1 MAESIVFTSTLTGE
15 VRRFNALHGKEGG
28 EDYWVAPVEAAS
40 PVVVARGG
48 VPDSEGSVYA
58 GTVHGTIVRLSFETG
73 EVIGEIPLT
82 EPAEDG
88 YVRSIAYSDGV
99 VYGMLDSS
107 TLCAVSVADGPLWR
121 VDPDGES
128 STWLGGPVVAD
139 GLVYVAG
146 VGGVYA
152 FHPDGTPAWERS
164 WVSAENVTPV
174 VAGGVLYTA
183 SFEGAFALDAKDGA
197 ILWETGLAT
206 NKGHFALGIAAAG
219 GRVFVNGDTAL
230 YALDAAT
237 GAQLWTAEPGAD
249 MTAPGVSGGGDAVL
263 VCARGGDGKKYLSSL
278 DAADGSIRWTSDV
291 PLGAE
296 GELERV
302 ARAVVSV
309 GPVGHAFVTSHD
321 GHVYAFAVSDGWL
334 AWKARIN
341 HTGKSVYPLEAVAS
355 EDPPP
360 LPYPPQA
367 NASGCLGLLL
377 APWRAFRRGS

>member
-28 EDYWVAPVEAAS
+28 EDYWVAPVGAAS
-40 PVVVARGG
+40 PVVVVRGG

-58 GTVHGTIVRLSFETG
+58 GTVHGTVVRLSFETG
-73 EVIGEIPLT
+73 EVIGELALT
-82 EPAEDG
+82 DPAVDR
-88 YVRSIAYSDGV
+88 YVRSLAYSDGV
-99 VYGMLDSS
+99 LYGILDSG
-107 TLCAVSVADGPLWR
+107 TLCACSVADGPLWQ
-121 VDPDGES
+121 VDPDGEIS
-128 STWLGGPVVAD
+128 NWLGGPVVAD

-146 VGGVYA
+146 VGGVFA
-152 FHPDGTPAWERS
+152 FHPDGTAAWS
-164 WVSAENVTPV
+164 QPGVAAENVTPA
-174 VAGGVLYTA
+174 VAGGVVYTV
-183 SFEGAFALDAKDGA
+183 SFEGAFALDAEDGA
-197 ILWETGLAT
+197 ILWQTGLAASE
-206 NKGHFALGIAAAG
+206 KHFALGIAAAG

-230 YALDAAT
+230 HALDAAT
-237 GAQLWTAEPGAD
+237 GAQLWTAELGPD
-249 MTAPGVSGGGDAVL
+249 VSDPGVSGGGDTVL
-263 VCARGGDGKKYLSSL
+263 VCARAGDGKKYLHSL
-278 DAADGSIRWTSDV
+278 DAADGSIRWTSDA

-302 ARAVVSV
+302 TRAVVSV

-321 GHVYAFAVSDGWL
+321 GHVYAFALSDGWL